1 MLLKV
6 FTIIILCELAACDI
20 DQKSKKYTSKYDN
33 INLDEVLHNKR
44 LLDAY
49 VKCLISKGP
58 CTNDAAELKRKFK
71 LSFELLCKEF
81 LSSFRMKCLCFCQ
94 NI

>member
-58 CTNDAAELKRKFK
+58 CTNDAAELKRKLK